1 MINKEK
7 FASAAKTPW
16 DPMYNKTVLDNGIRV
31 VSEEISQ
38 VRSVSIGV
46 WVRCGAR
53 YEEESSSGICHFL
66 EHMLFKGTAARTA
79 YDIAA
84 AIDSIGGFINAF
96 TSKEITAYY
105 LKVPDYHLA
114 TAIELLADMFGNSLF
129 DKKEIEKEKSVI
141 VQEIHLLEDSPD
153 EYVHEY
159 FETSFWPDQPLGRT
173 VLGSRESVAGLCREK
188 LVSFLRC
195 RYGAGNMVISAV
207 GNMKHEVLVDMV
219 RESFAGLNP
228 DSTAPRDA
236 TPVSRAG
243 VHALKRDLEQVH
255 LVVGADAPCAVS
267 PKRYAAML
275 ANAILGGCMS
285 SRLFQEIRENRGLA
299 YAVHSF
305 ISSYLDAGIFGI
317 YVGASGDKIP
327 EIIQLINAELDRL
340 RQVLV
345 TDREI
350 ASAKELIKGNHL
362 LSMES
367 TDSRMNR
374 LAKNEVCFGRYV
386 PSEEFIAHIDQV
398 SRKDIQSLAQEI
410 FAPGKLNLVALG
422 DVRQEDL
429 TTLSRT

>member
-16 DPMYNKTVLDNGIRV
+16 GPMYNKTVLDNGIRV
-31 VSEEISQ
+31 VSEEINQ
-38 VRSVSIGV
+38 VRSVSIGI
-46 WVRCGAR
+46 WVLCGAR

-66 EHMLFKGTAARTA
+66 EHMLFKGTAGRTA

-114 TAIELLADMFGNSLF
+114 TAMDLLADMFSNSLF
-129 DKKEIEKEKSVI
+129 DKKEIEKEKSV
-141 VQEIHLLEDSPD
+141 VLQEIHLLEDSPD

-159 FETSFWPDQPLGRT
+159 FESSFWQGQPLGRT
-173 VLGSRESVAGLCREK
+173 VLGNRESVASLSRGK
-188 LVSFLRC
+188 LVSFLRS

-207 GNMKHEVLVDMV
+207 GNMKHEVLVKMV
-219 RESFAGLNP
+219 REAFADLNP
-228 DSTAPRDA
+228 SPTVSRDGS
-236 TPVSRAG
+236 PVSRAG

-255 LVVGADAPCAVS
+255 LVVGTDAPSAVS
-267 PKRYAAML
+267 PKRYAALL

-305 ISSYLDAGIFGI
+305 ISSYLDTGIFGI
-317 YVGASGDKIP
+317 YVGAASDKIP
-327 EIIQLINAELDRL
+327 EIIRLINAELDRL
-340 RQVLV
+340 CQVLV
-345 TDREI
+345 TEREI
-350 ASAKELIKGNHL
+350 ASAKELIKGNFL

-367 TDSRMNR
+367 TDSRMTR
-374 LAKNEVCFGRYV
+374 LAKNEACFGRYV
-386 PSEEFIAHIDQV
+386 TSEEFIAKIDSV
-398 SRKDIQSLAQEI
+398 SREDIQSMAQEI
-410 FAPGKLNLVALG
+410 FEPGKLNLVALG
-422 DVRQEDL
+422 DVREEE
-429 TTLSRT
+429 LSACRR